1 VSGEAESR
9 REFLRHAGAGALALG
24 AARPA
29 RGAAALRARP
39 PVKPRRLSAGDVVGL
54 VAPASAVF
62 LSEEIDVAQDLV
74 RALGLEP
81 RLGAHVRDRH
91 GYLAGR
97 DEDRAADLNG
107 FFADPA
113 VKGVMAIQGGWGCA
127 RILPLLDWDVLA
139 ANPKVLAGYSDITA
153 LHCGL
158 NARTGLVTF
167 HAPIALSQWPPFSV
181 EHFRR
186 VVFDGEAV
194 EMVNPPHDPE
204 KTLVNQETRTRTIT
218 PGRARGRLVGGNL
231 TIVTSLVGSSY
242 VPSLDGAVLFL
253 EDTNE
258 QIYRIDRMLT
268 QLSLAGLLGGIRGFV
283 FGGCRECDPGE
294 GYGSLTLEEAIGEHV
309 RPLGVPAYQG
319 AMIGHRPRQFT
330 VPIGIEVEVDADAGT
345 LRMLEPAVV

>member
-1 VSGEAESR
+1 
-9 REFLRHAGAGALALG
+9 
-24 AARPA
+24 
-29 RGAAALRARP
+29 
-39 PVKPRRLSAGDVVGL
+39 VVGL
-54 VAPASAVF
+54 VAPASAIF
-62 LSEEIDVAQDLV
+62 LSTEIEIAQDLV

-97 DEDRAADLNG
+97 DEDRAADVNA

-113 VKGVMAIQGGWGCA
+113 VKGVIAIQGGWGCA
-127 RILPLLDWDVLA
+127 RVLPFLDWDTLA
-139 ANPKVLAGYSDITA
+139 ANPKVLAGYSDVTA

-167 HAPIALSQWPPFSV
+167 HAPVALSKWPPFSV

-186 VVFDGEAV
+186 VVMEGEAM

-204 KTLVNQETRTRTIT
+204 KSLVNQETRTRTIT
-218 PGRARGRLVGGNL
+218 PGRGRGRLVGGNL

-242 VPSLDGAVLFL
+242 VPSFDGALLFL

-258 QIYRIDRMLT
+258 QIYRVDRMLT
-268 QLSLAGLLGGIRGFV
+268 QLGLAGLLDGIRGFV
-283 FGGCRECDPGE
+283 FGDCHECDPGE
-294 GYGSLTLEEAIGEHV
+294 GYGSLTLEEAIDEHV
-309 RPLGVPAYQG
+309 RPLGVPAFQG
-319 AMIGHRPRQFT
+319 AMIGHQPRQFT
-330 VPIGIEVEVDADAGT
+330 VPIGIEVEVDADAGS